1 MAGSGEQR
9 ISVTGGPMSDAK
21 RVTID
26 PAFHFAL
33 PAGWVAEPDE
43 EEGVSAYPTEG
54 VGLLHLVAFPHPGE
68 DDLDPAEEL
77 YAFLEEQGIEIEED
91 EVEDLV
97 LEEGSDLSLC
107 EYLAEE
113 EDEDTTYWLVG
124 VATAPGN
131 LVFVS
136 YSCPAGE
143 EEKERAAVRELLSSL
158 RLKAE

>member
-1 MAGSGEQR
+1 
-9 ISVTGGPMSDAK
+9 MSDRE

-26 PAFHFAL
+26 PAFSLSL

-43 EEGVSAYPTEG
+43 EEGVSVYSPDGT
-54 VGLLHLVAFPHPGE
+54 GLLHLVAFPHAPE
-68 DDLDPAEEL
+68 AEADPAEEL

-91 EVEDLV
+91 EVEDVALADDAA
-97 LEEGSDLSLC
+97 LALC

-113 EDEDTTYWLVG
+113 DEEEEATYWLVG
-124 VATAPGN
+124 VAMGPRT

-143 EEKERAAVRELLSSL
+143 EEQERAAVREIL
-158 RLKAE
+158 RTLTF